1 MKKFYLMALMFS
13 ASLSLPAQSS
23 LDLLSRSQ
31 VRKQL
36 LMQKQQEK
44 GTFDKKMVK
53 LKSVMGVPAS
63 HSLAI
68 IKMAPGSTEDDLRAE
83 GINVLRSRCGFAFVS
98 VPVSD
103 VERVSRLRSVRRM
116 QLARPVKQKMKYARE
131 ATGVD
136 KIHQGFGLPQA
147 YTGKGV
153 VCGIVDGGIDPN
165 HINFRNADGTSRVG
179 WLAWLTQNPY
189 ATNIDNAVT
198 IRDYQRDEMKN
209 FTTDDNTSY
218 HGTHTLGIMAGG
230 YRGTST
236 VSTPN
241 SNEDEKGLA
250 TLAQEANPYYGVAYD
265 ADIAAACGD
274 LMDLIIAMGVDYISQ
289 YAEYENKP
297 CVINISLGS
306 NTGAHDGRGVIN
318 QFFDL
323 MAEEYNT
330 KICISAG
337 NEGDQK
343 IALNK
348 TMTAEDNEMKSF
360 VTGYDYEF
368 TAGTKTYTRAGSI
381 EFYGDDDAVPDSI
394 DMGNNEKILDIESV
408 KAKKA
413 FEIQAVLFNKSR
425 GRISKIYP
433 LGEITLNNQAMGK
446 YWASSSSYQEADTD
460 IIDQTL
466 GKYFNGYVGIGWD
479 IDPDNN
485 RFYALI
491 EYMVMNNNETNA
503 DHNYELGFV
512 VKGKEGQRIYAY
524 CDGAFSQLGNEGVA
538 DWDDGMYDGSIN
550 DMATGKSTLCVGS
563 FNTHEEYG
571 CLDGYSYLSSADIPT
586 GEITSFTSYGTLID
600 GRTLPHVCAP
610 GANIVSSAS
619 YYYVNAGY
627 VGNEGLVAKTD
638 DDGRTNYWAPMMGT
652 SMASPHV
659 AGAIALWLEADPTLT
674 MDEIKDII
682 AKTAVKDEA
691 VQKANPIQ
699 AGAGKFDAYEGLKE
713 VLRRGASGIG
723 GVTADRNRLVVTAT
737 GDRSFNVFLGGA
749 KELRTAVYDIT
760 GKFVKLNTTK
770 GDEASIDLSSLAKG
784 VYVIN
789 VNGCHSQRVVVK

>member
-13 ASLSLPAQSS
+13 ASLSLSAQSS

-68 IKMAPGSTEDDLRAE
+68 IKMSPGSTEDDLRAE

-103 VERVSRLRSVRRM
+103 VERVSKLRSVRRM
-116 QLARPVKQKMKYARE
+116 QLARPVKQKMKYARA

-136 KIHQGFGLPQA
+136 KIHQGSGLPQA

-189 ATNIDNAVT
+189 ATSIDNAVT

-297 CVINISLGS
+297 CIINISLGS
-306 NTGAHDGRGVIN
+306 NTGAHDGKGVIN

-337 NEGDQK
+337 NEGDLK

-381 EFYGDDDAVPDSI
+381 EFYSDS
-394 DMGNNEKILDIESV
+394 DEP
-408 KAKKA
+408 

-425 GRISKIYP
+425 GRIAKRFSLTIST
-433 LGEITLNNQAMGK
+433 ENQGSGK
-446 YWASSSSYQEADTD
+446 YWVSSSDYQQYDSD
-460 IIDQTL
+460 MIDMTL
-466 GKYFNGYVGIGWD
+466 ANYFNGYVGIGWD

-485 RFYALI
+485 RFYSLLDYMLI
-491 EYMVMNNNETNA
+491 NNETNA

-512 VKGKEGQRIYAY
+512 VTGKEGQRIYAY
-524 CDGAFSQLGNEGVA
+524 CDGTFSQLGNEGVA

-571 CLDGYSYLSSADIPT
+571 GLDGYSYLSSADIPT
-586 GEITSFTSYGTLID
+586 GEITNFTSYGTLID

-610 GANIVSSAS
+610 GANIVSSAN

-682 AKTAVKDEA
+682 AKTAIKDEA

>member
-13 ASLSLPAQSS
+13 ASLSLSAQSS

-53 LKSVMGVPAS
+53 LKSVMGVPAA

-68 IKMAPGSTEDDLRAE
+68 IKMSPGSTEDDLRAE

-103 VERVSRLRSVRRM
+103 VERVSKLRSVRRM
-116 QLARPVKQKMKYARE
+116 QLARPVKQKMKYARA

-136 KIHQGFGLPQA
+136 KIHQGSGLPQA

-189 ATNIDNAVT
+189 ATSIDNAVT

-297 CVINISLGS
+297 CIINISLGS
-306 NTGAHDGRGVIN
+306 NTGAHDGKGVIN

-337 NEGDQK
+337 NEGDLK

-381 EFYGDDDAVPDSI
+381 EFYSDS
-394 DMGNNEKILDIESV
+394 DEP
-408 KAKKA
+408 

-425 GRISKIYP
+425 GRIAKRFSLTIST
-433 LGEITLNNQAMGK
+433 ENQGIGK
-446 YWASSSSYQEADTD
+446 YWVSSSDYQQYDSD
-460 IIDQTL
+460 MIDRTL
-466 GKYFNGYVGIGWD
+466 ANYFNGYIGIGWD

-485 RFYALI
+485 RFYSLLDYMLI
-491 EYMVMNNNETNA
+491 NNETNA

-512 VKGKEGQRIYAY
+512 VTGKEGQRIYAY
-524 CDGAFSQLGNEGVA
+524 CDGTFSQLGNEGVA

-571 CLDGYSYLSSADIPT
+571 GLDGYSYLSSADIPT
-586 GEITSFTSYGTLID
+586 GEITNFTSYGTLID

-682 AKTAVKDEA
+682 AKTAIKDEA

>member
-13 ASLSLPAQSS
+13 ASLSLSAQSS

-53 LKSVMGVPAS
+53 LKSVMGVPAA

-68 IKMAPGSTEDDLRAE
+68 IKMSPGSTEDDLRAE

-103 VERVSRLRSVRRM
+103 VERVSKLRSVRRM
-116 QLARPVKQKMKYARE
+116 QLARPVKQKMKYARA

-136 KIHQGFGLPQA
+136 KIHQGSGLPQA

-189 ATNIDNAVT
+189 ATSIDNAVT

-297 CVINISLGS
+297 CIINISLGS
-306 NTGAHDGRGVIN
+306 NTGAHDGKGVIN

-337 NEGDQK
+337 NEGDLK

-381 EFYGDDDAVPDSI
+381 EFYSDS
-394 DMGNNEKILDIESV
+394 DEP
-408 KAKKA
+408 

-425 GRISKIYP
+425 GRIAKRFSLTIST
-433 LGEITLNNQAMGK
+433 ENQGIGK
-446 YWASSSSYQEADTD
+446 YWVSSSDYQQYDSD
-460 IIDQTL
+460 MIDMTL
-466 GKYFNGYVGIGWD
+466 ANYFNGYVGIGWD

-485 RFYALI
+485 RFYSLLDYMLI
-491 EYMVMNNNETNA
+491 NNETNA

-512 VKGKEGQRIYAY
+512 VTGKEGQRIYAY
-524 CDGAFSQLGNEGVA
+524 CDGTFSQLGNEGVA

-571 CLDGYSYLSSADIPT
+571 GLDGYSYLSSADIPT
-586 GEITSFTSYGTLID
+586 GEITNFTSYGTLID

-627 VGNEGLVAKTD
+627 VGNGGLVAKTD

-682 AKTAVKDEA
+682 AKTAIKDEA

>member
-13 ASLSLPAQSS
+13 ASLSLSAQSS

-68 IKMAPGSTEDDLRAE
+68 IKMSPGSTEDDLRAE

-103 VERVSRLRSVRRM
+103 VERVSKLRSVRRM
-116 QLARPVKQKMKYARE
+116 QLARPVKQKMKYARA

-136 KIHQGFGLPQA
+136 KIHQGSGLPQA

-189 ATNIDNAVT
+189 ATSIDNAVT

-250 TLAQEANPYYGVAYD
+250 TLAQEANPYYGVACD

-297 CVINISLGS
+297 CIINISLGS
-306 NTGAHDGRGVIN
+306 NTGAHDGKGVIN

-337 NEGDQK
+337 NEGDLK

-381 EFYGDDDAVPDSI
+381 EFYSDS
-394 DMGNNEKILDIESV
+394 DEP
-408 KAKKA
+408 

-425 GRISKIYP
+425 GRIAKRFSLTIST
-433 LGEITLNNQAMGK
+433 ENQGIGK
-446 YWASSSSYQEADTD
+446 YWVSSSDYQQYDSD
-460 IIDQTL
+460 MIDMTL
-466 GKYFNGYVGIGWD
+466 ANYFNGYVGIGWD

-485 RFYALI
+485 RFYSLLDYMLI
-491 EYMVMNNNETNA
+491 NNETNA

-512 VKGKEGQRIYAY
+512 VTGKEGQRIYAY
-524 CDGAFSQLGNEGVA
+524 CDGTFSQLGNEGVA
-538 DWDDGMYDGSIN
+538 GWDDGMYDGSIN

-571 CLDGYSYLSSADIPT
+571 GLDGYSYLSSADIPT
-586 GEITSFTSYGTLID
+586 GEITNFTSYGTLID

-610 GANIVSSAS
+610 GANIVSSAN

-682 AKTAVKDEA
+682 AKTAIKDEA